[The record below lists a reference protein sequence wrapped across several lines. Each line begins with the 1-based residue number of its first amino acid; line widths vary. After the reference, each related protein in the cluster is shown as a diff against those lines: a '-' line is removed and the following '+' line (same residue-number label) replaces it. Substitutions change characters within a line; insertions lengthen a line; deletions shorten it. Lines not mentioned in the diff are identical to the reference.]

1 MQLETLSQ
9 LLMIHRASSEERAD
23 TVSQLAQT
31 FVLQGTDI
39 FFPFPYVTSEKY
51 RLIFDND
58 CVVDLQGMAWE
69 SDDAKRV
76 SLAFLNHTVKAM
88 CLISE
93 QQKTLVDILVAR
105 DAQKI
110 DGSC

>member
-1 MQLETLSQ
+1 MKKLATIC
-9 LLMIHRASSEERAD
+9 LLAF
-23 TVSQLAQT
+23 VFLLPLQT
-31 FVLQGTDI
+31 HYELNH
-39 FFPFPYVTSEKY
+39 PF
-51 RLIFDND
+51 
-58 CVVDLQGMAWE
+58 LQGMVWE

-105 DAQKI
+105 DAQKM